1 MVDIYS
7 DPIRDVKAARRLA
20 FAFVIAAAVALLPAY
35 WLLADIS
42 LYQLT
47 FLLGPTTGG
56 ALIGIEIAARW
67 EYRMR
72 RRYAYP
78 LRLGHELASIHDFRE
93 ACQRSADLVAQ
104 WLQASAAVV
113 AWLDDDGQA
122 LKPIAASGLPAE
134 WPESAPHIAL
144 GARSLDEPVR
154 WGKLLAKPS
163 ASGDPWFGGHCPQ
176 ERVVYVPLVSR
187 HRPEG
192 VLAVAAHPRVPEARD
207 QRLLVALGMVM
218 GLALDNCRLYE
229 DQRAHADHLQ
239 QINRMKSDF
248 LTTISHELRTP
259 LTSIKMAA
267 EMLLEEEQ
275 ALDAD
280 GPRARLVHNIVKG
293 ASRLTG
299 LVADLVNVS
308 RHDEFQPRLELDPVP
323 LGDIVASAG
332 AIIQPLVAAK
342 HQTLSISL
350 GDPTT
355 TVMVDR
361 LRFEQVLINLFS
373 NAQRYTPESGRIEVT
388 SRNEKGEV
396 IIRITDS
403 GPGVPAQDRER
414 IFEPFFRG
422 DRSGLGLGLAIAKS
436 LVELHRG
443 RIWVQDGDG
452 QGSTFCVAVPGRRAV
467 AAAAA
472 AQTPAASGASRPS
485 GRR

>member
-7 DPIRDVKAARRLA
+7 DPVRDVKAARRLA
-20 FAFVIAAAVALLPAY
+20 LAFVIAATVALVPVY
-35 WLLADIS
+35 WLLADLS
-42 LYQLT
+42 FYRLA
-47 FLLGPTTGG
+47 FLLGPTTAA
-56 ALIGIEIAARW
+56 ALSGIELAARW

-78 LRLGHELASIHDFRE
+78 LRLGHELASIHDFRD
-93 ACQRSADLVAQ
+93 ACQRSADLVAR
-104 WLQASAAVV
+104 WLHASAVVV

-122 LKPIAASGLPAE
+122 LKPIAASGLPAA
-134 WPESAPHIAL
+134 WAESAVHVAL

-154 WGKLLAKPS
+154 WGKLLTKPS
-163 ASGDPWFGGHCPQ
+163 AGGDPWFGPHCPD

-192 VLAVAAHPRVPEARD
+192 VLAVAAHPRVPEAQD

-275 ALDAD
+275 AIDPE
-280 GPRARLVHNIVKG
+280 GPRGRLVHNIVKG
-293 ASRLTG
+293 AARLTG

-323 LGDIVASAG
+323 LGDIVASAA
-332 AIIQPLVAAK
+332 AIIQPLAAAK
-342 HQTLSISL
+342 HQALNVSL

-355 TVMVDR
+355 LVMVDR

-373 NAQRYTPESGRIEVT
+373 NAQRYTPEGGRIEVT
-388 SRNEKGEV
+388 SRNERGHV
-396 IIRITDS
+396 VIRIRDS
-403 GPGVPAQDRER
+403 GPGVPPEDRER

-436 LVELHRG
+436 LVELHNG

-452 QGSTFCVAVPGRRAV
+452 KGSTFCVSVPGHRSDR
-467 AAAAA
+467 AAAAL
-472 AQTPAASGASRPS
+472 PPIGSGATRASA
-485 GRR
+485 RR

>member
-7 DPIRDVKAARRLA
+7 DPIQDVKAVKRLA
-20 FAFVIAAAVALLPAY
+20 YYAVLGLILALLPLY
-35 WLLADIS
+35 WLAANLSILEIA
-42 LYQLT
+42 
-47 FLLGPTTGG
+47 FLLGPTVVSAFLG
-56 ALIGIEIAARW
+56 LEMAARW

-78 LRLGHELASIHDFRE
+78 LRLGHELASIHEFAD
-93 ACQRSADLVAQ
+93 ACQRSADLVAG
-104 WLQASAAVV
+104 WLRARAVVV
-113 AWLDDDGQA
+113 AWLDDAGQA
-122 LKPIAASGLPAE
+122 LAPVAAFGLPPN
-134 WPESAPHIAL
+134 WVKTAPHVAL
-144 GARSLDEPVR
+144 SARSLDEHVR

-163 ASGDPWFGGHCPQ
+163 ASGDPWFGAHCLQ

-192 VLAVAAHPRVPEARD
+192 VLAVAARPNVQEAHD

-229 DQRAHADHLQ
+229 SQRAHADRLQ

-275 ALDAD
+275 TVDPD
-280 GPRARLVHNIVKG
+280 GPRARLVQNIVKG
-293 ASRLTG
+293 AARLTG

-323 LGDIVASAG
+323 VGDIVASAA

-342 HQTLSISL
+342 RQTLNIRL

-355 TVMVDR
+355 LVMVDR

-373 NAQRYTPESGRIEVT
+373 NAQRYTPEGGRIEVT
-388 SRNEKGEV
+388 SRSERGDV
-396 IIRITDS
+396 IIRVTDS
-403 GPGVPAQDRER
+403 GPGVPPEDRER

-436 LVELHRG
+436 LAELHNG
-443 RIWVQDGDG
+443 RIWVGEAEG
-452 QGSTFCVAVPGRRAV
+452 RGSTFCVAVPGQRSASYSGP
-467 AAAAA
+467 
-472 AQTPAASGASRPS
+472 QPAAGAARASA
-485 GRR
+485 RR